1 MAKTPQDHDLVP
13 LPGSDRTPVVGAER
27 VEDVAPDDQVS
38 VTVVLRRRA
47 DADLGAVREANPTER
62 RRRFAE
68 LAGADPDEADAV
80 QRYLENAGLEVSTDL
95 ARRTVTATG
104 TTRQAQAAFG
114 VSLGRYQAHGATY
127 RGREGQ
133 VQLPA
138 QLAEYATAVLGLD
151 DRRQSRAHLQQGD
164 TITEGDLP
172 DPGAPA
178 STLLPDPPA
187 ASAHAATKPKPQP
200 LWTTHVAELY
210 DFPTDLDGSGQT
222 IAILEFGG
230 GYTDPDLD
238 GYFAKIGVKR
248 PKILSVGVDG
258 GKNSPGD
265 EADGEVLLD
274 IEIAATIAQK
284 ATVAVY
290 FAPNSDQ
297 GFVDAISTAVHDSAN
312 NPSVVS
318 ISWGG
323 PEDDWTVQARTAMEE
338 AFADAAALG
347 VTVLCAAGDH
357 GAGDASRRKDGERR
371 VDYPAASPHV
381 VACGGTALT
390 GASSQITAETVWND
404 HDGWATGGGV
414 SRIFPTPHWQRVDE
428 PDLLVVDGFAGRGV
442 PDVAGNA
449 DIATGYVILVNGNW
463 GPVGGTS
470 AVAPLYAGLVALI
483 NQATPTPIGAKFPIS
498 LYAASAS
505 QLDDLVRD
513 ITDGDNSTPKAPD
526 LGPAVSGYPAGKGWD
541 PCTGHGSVR
550 GRGLRDFFVGS
561 LA

>member
-1 MAKTPQDHDLVP
+1 M
-13 LPGSDRTPVVGAER
+13 
-27 VEDVAPDDQVS
+27 EDVAPDDRVS

-47 DADLGAVREANPTER
+47 DADLGAVRDTDPAER

-68 LAGADPDEADAV
+68 LAGADPHEADAV
-80 QRYLENAGLEVSTDL
+80 ERYLEDAGLEVSTDL

-104 TTRQAQAAFG
+104 TTSQAQAAFG

-151 DRRQSRAHLQQGD
+151 DRRQGRAHLQQGD
-164 TITEGDLP
+164 TLSEDDLP
-172 DPGAPA
+172 DLGAPA

-187 ASAHAATKPKPQP
+187 VAAHAATVPKPQP
-200 LWTTHVAELY
+200 LWTTQVAELY
-210 DFPTDLDGSGQT
+210 DFPTDVDGSGQT

-238 GYFAKIGVKR
+238 GYFTKIGVKR

-258 GKNSPGD
+258 GKNSPGQD
-265 EADGEVLLD
+265 ADGEVLLD
-274 IEIAATIAQK
+274 IEVAATIAQK
-284 ATVAVY
+284 ATIAVY

-297 GFVDAISTAVHDSAN
+297 GFVDAISTAVHDSVN

-357 GAGDASRRKDGERR
+357 GAGDASRRRDGERR

-381 VACGGTALT
+381 VACGGTALI

-414 SRIFPTPHWQRVDE
+414 SRIFPTPHWQRIDE
-428 PDLLVVDGFAGRGV
+428 PGLLLVDGFAGRGV

-449 DIATGYVILVNGNW
+449 DIATGYVILVHGNW

-483 NQATPTPIGAKFPIS
+483 NQATPTPIGAQFPIS

-505 QLDDLVRD
+505 QLDGLVRD
-513 ITDGDNSTPKAPD
+513 ITAGDNSTPKTGD
-526 LGPAVSGYPAGKGWD
+526 LGPAVTGYQADKGWD